1 MQLSPTAKAK
11 LIQQFPE
18 LRDWLETRET
28 NQLLSGLFSQIK
40 MMKGDKGEKG
50 DAGYTPQKGKDYF
63 TDTEVNSLIA
73 YILKQATPKKGVHYN
88 DGEKGD
94 AYVLTSKDKK
104 EIAQSID
111 VPIVE
116 KIIEKIE
123 VVKEVMPKSIDVSIV
138 KNAVSKKDLETDRK
152 EILSGMAKVDGRIK
166 LIDQRWH
173 GGGLSQVYHDT
184 TLSGTGSSS
193 NPLTVIGGGGSG
205 SRMEI
210 PTGIVNDSNVSFA
223 FTNLPVILVING
235 LTYRQSGGMYNWT
248 VSGKTITLNNPIG
261 VSGSIFGISGGLF
274 AIEVSGTIDDS
285 NTSFTSTIQPEY
297 LSFSGLTAFQESV
310 LEPWSYSNGA
320 ITTTN
325 AVGVGGSL
333 FGISGITLVFDPD
346 GLVTGI
352 V

>member
-1 MQLSPTAKAK
+1 MTTSLNRDANYVAVAGGVLDDGSGTIAPLSIQASTGRLKVTA
-11 LIQQFPE
+11 IGI
-18 LRDWLETRET
+18 
-28 NQLLSGLFSQIK
+28 SGSGVSQI
-40 MMKGDKGEKG
+40 
-50 DAGYTPQKGKDYF
+50 
-63 TDTEVNSLIA
+63 IA
-73 YILKQATPKKGVHYN
+73 
-88 DGEKGD
+88 
-94 AYVLTSKDKK
+94 
-104 EIAQSID
+104 
-111 VPIVE
+111 
-116 KIIEKIE
+116 
-123 VVKEVMPKSIDVSIV
+123 
-138 KNAVSKKDLETDRK
+138 
-152 EILSGMAKVDGRIK
+152 
-166 LIDQRWH
+166 
-173 GGGLSQVYHDT
+173 
-184 TLSGTGSSS
+184 GTGISVSPVGGTGNVTITAS
-193 NPLTVIGGGGSG
+193 GGGGSG